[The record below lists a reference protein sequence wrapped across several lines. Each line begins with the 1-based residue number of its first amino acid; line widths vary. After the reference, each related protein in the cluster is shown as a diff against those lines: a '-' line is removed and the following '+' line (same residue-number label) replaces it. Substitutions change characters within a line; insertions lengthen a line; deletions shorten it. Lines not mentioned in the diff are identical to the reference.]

1 MEVGFFMI
9 GHMEAVYLGKESGS
23 FEDNGKKIAYCTLAL
38 QNPDVTKSSQIMKC
52 FSSSDLEVDKLVQY
66 QKYLFIIDI
75 PIILKD
81 KAKVKVLGIVPFK
94 EDNKVK

>member
-1 MEVGFFMI
+1 MLA
-9 GHMEAVYLGKESGS
+9 HMEAVYLGKEAGT
-23 FEDNGKKIAYCTLAL
+23 FEDNGNKITYCTLAL
-38 QNPDVTKSSQIMKC
+38 QNTDINKSSQIMKC
-52 FSSSDLEVDKLVQY
+52 SSSSDLEVDKLVQY

-94 EDNKVK
+94 DDTKVK